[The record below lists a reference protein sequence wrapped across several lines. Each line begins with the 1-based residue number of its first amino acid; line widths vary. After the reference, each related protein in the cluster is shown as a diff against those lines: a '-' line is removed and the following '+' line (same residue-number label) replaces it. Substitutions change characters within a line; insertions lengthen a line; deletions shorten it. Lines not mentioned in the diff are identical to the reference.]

1 MSEIGKLR
9 TVWSAPGVNKR
20 GEEKFPRVA
29 ALQPRSD
36 GGAGLRARRRP
47 PLGTLPCGVHAL
59 LLLCFFQNMAKV
71 QVNNVVVLDNPSPFY
86 NPFQFE
92 ITFECIE
99 DLSEGEYRSPDV
111 VSAAPGRRMR
121 GRAGSPR
128 PGPAPAAARLSS
140 PQSRA
145 ATRGCGAPAGPTG
158 PSPAGKV
165 SGGALAPGSRLRG
178 RRSASLPAAPSLR
191 PPSSCE
197 ELVRVVVAMLPAL
210 CVRGGAERE
219 RADGQGAAR
228 PRDAGA
234 ELLRGRTAAPGQ
246 YPQRG
251 QRFGASGAG
260 PRAPF

>member
-1 MSEIGKLR
+1 M
-9 TVWSAPGVNKR
+9 
-20 GEEKFPRVA
+20 
-29 ALQPRSD
+29 
-36 GGAGLRARRRP
+36 
-47 PLGTLPCGVHAL
+47 
-59 LLLCFFQNMAKV
+59 
-71 QVNNVVVLDNPSPFY
+71 NNVVVLDNPSPFY

-99 DLSEGEYRSPDV
+99 DLSEGEYRSPDAG
-111 VSAAPGRRMR
+111 SAAPSCRMR
-121 GRAGSPR
+121 GPEGSPR

-145 ATRGCGAPAGPTG
+145 ATRGCGATAGPPG

-165 SGGALAPGSRLRG
+165 SGGALASGSRLRG

-234 ELLRGRTAAPGQ
+234 ELLRGRTAAPGR
-246 YPQRG
+246 YPQRR
-251 QRFGASGAG
+251 QRFGENGAG
-260 PRAPF
+260 PHAPF